1 MVYLPG
7 RRHARCIMLELSVLN
22 DLRPLARGAHFIVS
36 ACAGLAVYSLISR
49 MSPDT
54 PTNLL
59 SKLSQWAFS
68 LSAACTAHYVLD
80 VVFRV
85 P

>member
-1 MVYLPG
+1 
-7 RRHARCIMLELSVLN
+7 MLELSVLN
-22 DLRPLARGAHFIVS
+22 DLRPLARGAHFVVS
-36 ACAGLAVYSLISR
+36 AFAGLAVYYAISR
-49 MSPDT
+49 ISSAT

-59 SKLSQWAFS
+59 SKLSQWAFA

>member
-1 MVYLPG
+1 
-7 RRHARCIMLELSVLN
+7 ML
-22 DLRPLARGAHFIVS
+22 DLESFRPLARGAHFIVS
-36 ACAGLAVYSLISR
+36 AFAGLAVYLLISR
-49 MSPDT
+49 ISPDT
-54 PTNLL
+54 RTNRL
-59 SKLSQWAFS
+59 SQLSQWAFA

>member
-1 MVYLPG
+1 
-7 RRHARCIMLELSVLN
+7 MLDLSVLN
-22 DLRPLARGAHFIVS
+22 DLRPLARGAHFLFS
-36 ACAGLAVYSLISR
+36 ACAGLLVYLLISR
-49 MSPDT
+49 ILPGT
-54 PTNLL
+54 RTNRL
-59 SKLSQWAFS
+59 SQLSQWAFA

>member
-1 MVYLPG
+1 
-7 RRHARCIMLELSVLN
+7 MLELLN

-36 ACAGLAVYSLISR
+36 ACAGLAAYYAISR
-49 MSPDT
+49 ISSAT
-54 PTNLL
+54 QTNPLL
-59 SKLSQWAFS
+59 KASQWAFA
-68 LSAACTAHYVLD
+68 LSAACSAHYVLD